1 MSLLPI
7 ASFKPLNTLQFTD
20 HKDYYISRNVEI
32 LFREN
37 GFSIHTLYK
46 NLFLILQSG
55 FNGNMKQFATYIG
68 VPKTTAWGWLNKSTI
83 PPLNKVLD
91 IAYIFDIPMQ
101 TLYKE
106 CEK

>member
-1 MSLLPI
+1 
-7 ASFKPLNTLQFTD
+7 
-20 HKDYYISRNVEI
+20 
-32 LFREN
+32 
-37 GFSIHTLYK
+37 
-46 NLFLILQSG
+46 
-55 FNGNMKQFATYIG
+55 MKQFATYIG

>member
-1 MSLLPI
+1 
-7 ASFKPLNTLQFTD
+7 
-20 HKDYYISRNVEI
+20 
-32 LFREN
+32 
-37 GFSIHTLYK
+37 
-46 NLFLILQSG
+46 
-55 FNGNMKQFATYIG
+55 MKQFATYIG

-106 CEK
+106 CEKMKITPDVLVSDINEKQKKR